1 VRGRL
6 RWVKPC
12 AQRTNKPPFLSHPI
26 SKVLGDQGTDHQ
38 ATGAILPERKMGVSP
53 IGGVR
58 ETAQRL
64 PHTQAVRPTER
75 SASVPCAKRVEAS
88 TYQAVNRVAPGSSME
103 GRERKRVTAP
113 SHGAVWSLSS
123 RLG

>member
-1 VRGRL
+1 M
-6 RWVKPC
+6 
-12 AQRTNKPPFLSHPI
+12 
-26 SKVLGDQGTDHQ
+26 LGDQGTDHQ
-38 ATGAILPERKMGVSP
+38 VTGAILPERKMGVSP

-64 PHTQAVRPTER
+64 PHTQAVKPVERPASMSRTKRAEM
-75 SASVPCAKRVEAS
+75 SA
-88 TYQAVNRVAPGSSME
+88 YHAVNRVAPGSSME